1 MKNPNNALLGTTH
14 KLPLCTPFRTVHTYR
29 VQPVGRPQNADVGH
43 MRIMI
48 ITRIVIS
55 CSVALTLIGCG
66 WAPSIPWAGV
76 TVPLPHHA
84 GELVYRQKGT
94 HRAMVTLRHDATPKE
109 CWLPWR
115 PWARPVNMY
124 YYPGGTNGPQIRM
137 EDQWSEVLLDFVE
150 GKAYLMV
157 RTPDSQVFAGEILSD
172 EVGSS
177 SSSID
182 GGAWSVKI
190 NDRPANRITSL
201 VVATNK
207 GQYIGRIDVAESKG
221 SSLAPVVLRFVPPE
235 ESPEQPIRKDEE
247 ANKPSDATP

>member
-1 MKNPNNALLGTTH
+1 
-14 KLPLCTPFRTVHTYR
+14 
-29 VQPVGRPQNADVGH
+29 
-43 MRIMI
+43 
-48 ITRIVIS
+48 
-55 CSVALTLIGCG
+55 
-66 WAPSIPWAGV
+66 
-76 TVPLPHHA
+76 
-84 GELVYRQKGT
+84 
-94 HRAMVTLRHDATPKE
+94 
-109 CWLPWR
+109 
-115 PWARPVNMY
+115 MY
-124 YYPGGTNGPQIRM
+124 YYPGKTNGPQIRM